1 MNIIINK
8 EEKSQAISLIYKGI
22 LGFVPGGHILDEM
35 LEFRANVQRERLSKF
50 SEFLKN
56 GFEDYSGKSF
66 EPENLKSENFI
77 DAFEVIIRK
86 VASTSSEEKLKRYR
100 NVLLRIMFEKN
111 ESEIFFKYV
120 NLIDEVSETQILIL
134 SGLYTNEYFTENTI
148 KMFFVN
154 PEMYNDKTNSL
165 LPDIFEVEAGFKI
178 FNGQT
183 MLDSELSF
191 FIHDLKAKGIINV
204 THNPLSKSYT
214 NLKYG
219 DERYELSQIGKGF
232 IEFISEY
239 GKG

>member
-8 EEKSQAISLIYKGI
+8 EEKSQAISLLYKGI

-35 LEFRANVQRERLSKF
+35 LEYRANVQRDRLSKF

-56 GFEDYSGKSF
+56 GFEDCTGKSF

-120 NLIDEVSETQILIL
+120 NLIEEVSETQVLIL
-134 SGLYTNEYFTENTI
+134 SGLHTNERFNEDTI
-148 KMFFVN
+148 KLFLIN
-154 PEMYNDKTNSL
+154 PEMYNDETNTT
-165 LPDIFEVEAGFKI
+165 LPESDNIQRGFKM
-178 FNGQT
+178 FNGQVI
-183 MLDSELSF
+183 LDSELDL
-191 FIHDLKAKGIINV
+191 FIHDLKSRGIINIIK
-204 THNPLSKSYT
+204 NPVSKAYVNSDYV
-214 NLKYG
+214 K
-219 DERYELSQIGKGF
+219 EWYEIMPIGKGF
-232 IEFISEY
+232 IEFITEY